1 MLLFL
6 LRPFEA
12 MAQYVS
18 DDIKEHA
25 SMGLNRLLAMDH
37 PYPMLKL

>member
-12 MAQYVS
+12 MAQYVNN
-18 DDIKEHA
+18 DIKENA
-25 SMGLNRLLAMDH
+25 SMGLKRLLAMDH
-37 PYPMLKL
+37 PYPMIKL

>member
-1 MLLFL
+1 MLLL

-18 DDIKEHA
+18 DDIKAQA
-25 SMGLNRLLAMDH
+25 SMGLKRLLAMDH